1 MILSRNCASFATD
14 VLNDITSSYDPFDTY
29 CSVANKAIEIELRE
43 NTKKMLRLNSR
54 DETIEIESFVIFS
67 FLRLTEVRIF
77 KLIQLSFDTSCSV
90 ANKAIEIELRENT
103 KKMLR
108 LNSRDE
114 TIEIESFVI
123 FSFLRLTEIITMF
136 KLI

>member
-90 ANKAIEIELRENT
+90 ANKAIEIELRA
-103 KKMLR
+103 
-108 LNSRDE
+108 
-114 TIEIESFVI
+114 I
-123 FSFLRLTEIITMF
+123 
-136 KLI
+136 